1 MARERSSRV
10 PLADSV
16 YQTLFDQ
23 FLDGTRAAGEPLNIA
38 VLSDELEVSQTPIR
52 EALARLEH
60 TGLVRREPL
69 KGYRVAPLLTE
80 AELIQLMDARV
91 LLEPALTTEAGKR
104 VTPDFLQ
111 ELLDTIVAL
120 DKASQSPSI
129 ARSFPKYWSA
139 DERFHVLIAQQSG
152 NTFLATAYAALG
164 GHLQRFRLFAEL
176 GAWDAQYAAAEH
188 RGIYDAL
195 AGGDPDLAAVR
206 MRQHVLNSRT
216 RTLKDRRT
224 VDTPHS

>member
-120 DKASQSPSI
+120 NKAVTVNCTFVSEILVRRRALP
-129 ARSFPKYWSA
+129 RA
-139 DERFHVLIAQQSG
+139 DR
-152 NTFLATAYAALG
+152 
-164 GHLQRFRLFAEL
+164 
-176 GAWDAQYAAAEH
+176 
-188 RGIYDAL
+188 
-195 AGGDPDLAAVR
+195 AAVR
-206 MRQHVLNSRT
+206 QYIPRYRLCGPGWSPSAVPALCRT
-216 RTLKDRRT
+216 GRVGRAVCRCRTQGNLRR
-224 VDTPHS
+224 PRRW